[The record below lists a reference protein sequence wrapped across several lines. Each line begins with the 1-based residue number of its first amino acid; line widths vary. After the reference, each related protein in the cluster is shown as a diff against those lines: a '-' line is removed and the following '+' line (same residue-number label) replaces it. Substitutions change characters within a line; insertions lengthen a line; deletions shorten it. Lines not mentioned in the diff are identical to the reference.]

1 MLINNNSSNVIPV
14 TDRKGVSN
22 RDMVGITTPQ

>member
-14 TDRKGVSN
+14 PDRQGLSN